1 MIARSYKLF
10 CAYCSDYLLK
20 APTSTEPIPTAQQ
33 RWQNATNPSSK
44 MGGEESMDYL
54 TNSEWRGSSSLNLP
68 HHTQGGRDYIC
79 NSIIFLRS
87 SPSSSV
93 AVAFPPWR
101 FQSQWDRADWTVVST
116 TRGRCSIRLHLP
128 KPSFPELIS
137 ILIIFSRKKRLPYF
151 CKNTSEES
159 LFMYI
164 NFRISTA
171 MENLIIYQKQLGN

>member
-87 SPSSSV
+87 SASSSV

-101 FQSQWDRADWTVVST
+101 FQSQWDRADWTVAST

-128 KPSFPELIS
+128 KPSFPALIS
-137 ILIIFSRKKRLPYF
+137 ILIIFSRKKKGFLISV
-151 CKNTSEES
+151 KNKEETLLKS
-159 LFMYI
+159 LFLC
-164 NFRISTA
+164 ISIL
-171 MENLIIYQKQLGN
+171 E